1 MKRTCIVLLSLAAAA
16 CHTDNTKNDDRWSSD
31 APTTSK
37 QSTPQQSAG
46 NYDANRPK
54 EAPAKM
60 GTTSASM
67 SEPANHALSADDQK
81 FVTGATQGGMFEVK
95 SSQLAL
101 DKGVTG
107 STRDF
112 AQMMID
118 DHGKANRDLESLAHK
133 KGATISNTLEAQHQE
148 MLDEL
153 SSLTG
158 KEFERKYHAD
168 QVKGHDAA
176 IALFERYSKDAA
188 DADIKA
194 FANRML
200 PTLRAHRK
208 HLDEHPME

>member
-1 MKRTCIVLLSLAAAA
+1 MKRTCILFLALAATA
-16 CHTDNTKNDDRWSSD
+16 CHSDKSKNDDRWSDS
-31 APTTSK
+31 TTSSA
-37 QSTPQQSAG
+37 QSVPQQSAG

-54 EAPAKM
+54 SPPAVA
-60 GTTSASM
+60 GTTSAAM
-67 SEPANHALSADDQK
+67 SESGARSVSADDRK
-81 FVTGATQGGMFEVK
+81 FVTEASQGGMFEVK
-95 SSQLAL
+95 SSQLAI

-107 STRDF
+107 STREF

-118 DHGKANRDLESLAHK
+118 DHGKANRDLESIAKK
-133 KGATISNTLEAQHQE
+133 KGVTTSSALDSEHQA

-153 SSLTG
+153 NGLTG
-158 KEFERKYHAD
+158 KEFERKYHDD

-176 IALFERYSKDAA
+176 IALFERYSKDAD

-194 FANRML
+194 FANRLL